1 MTTVEFPVELVRDL
15 AEPALPAVEPT
26 LDSPRMFVIPAYN
39 EELNLPRLFGDLEA
53 RPSLFPNGSRIIIVD
68 DGSQDRTAEL
78 VADYNGPLPL
88 ELLSMGRNQGPG
100 AAFRAGFA
108 AALEHCPD
116 NGFVV
121 TLEADTT
128 SDLDALPTML
138 ERAAAGAELVLASW
152 KMQNVSRRRRA
163 LSAAAGL
170 VVRLALGVN
179 AKTVSSFFRVYRA
192 GALRAA
198 MRRYGDGFM
207 RERGFACKAEILANM
222 ARLGARIEEVQVD
235 LDWSRR
241 EGESKMPVFKT
252 IIAYWRMLARQSVA
266 REPAV

>member
-1 MTTVEFPVELVRDL
+1 MTTVDFSVELVRGGVQS
-15 AEPALPAVEPT
+15 EPRVRVFAPATPNV
-26 LDSPRMFVIPAYN
+26 FVIPAYD
-39 EELNLPRLFGDLEA
+39 EELNLPRLFDDLES
-53 RPSLFPNGSRIIIVD
+53 RPSLFPEGSRIIIVD

-78 VADYNGPLPL
+78 VTDYAGPLPL
-88 ELLSMGRNQGPG
+88 ELLSMGENQGPG

-108 AALEHCPD
+108 AALEQCPD
-116 NGFVV
+116 DGFVV

-170 VVRLALGVN
+170 VVRLALGVE
-179 AKTVSSFFRVYRA
+179 AKTVSSFFRVYQA
-192 GALRAA
+192 GMLRSAID
-198 MRRYGDGFM
+198 RYGDGFV
-207 RERGFACKAEILANM
+207 REPGFACKAEILANL
-222 ARLGARIEEVQVD
+222 ARIGARIEEVQVD

-252 IIAYWRMLARQSVA
+252 MICYWRMLARQSVA